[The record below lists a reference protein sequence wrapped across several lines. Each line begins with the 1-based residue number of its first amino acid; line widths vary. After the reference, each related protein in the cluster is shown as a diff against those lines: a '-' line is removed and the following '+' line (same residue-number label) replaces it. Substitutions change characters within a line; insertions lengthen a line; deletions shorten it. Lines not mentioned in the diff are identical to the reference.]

1 MSNKHFI
8 GLIVVI
14 VVAVM
19 AFAFMS
25 RSDDSANQP
34 DPTTGTTDPV
44 GGSTTGIDNVFLNTG
59 SRHTY
64 GQSADEI
71 VITEVI
77 DFSCPG
83 CASKHL
89 LMRQSREKYQDS
101 IIFTIKH
108 FPISNSHPHSRAAH
122 RAAEAAGKQGK
133 FWEMHDMLFEQ
144 RETWVAA
151 SVGVNQDPVPKFEQF
166 ATDIGLDLDQ
176 FKDDFKSKAV
186 NDAIQA
192 DISLL
197 KKMKVA
203 STPTFFLNDNEVDKN
218 LITDQFFADQI
229 KQDQET
235 DSSTE
240 EPVEAPITEPTSDQE
255 TP

>member
-1 MSNKHFI
+1 MSNKHFV

-19 AFAFMS
+19 TFAFLS
-25 RSDDSANQP
+25 RSDDSTDQP
-34 DPTTGTTDPV
+34 GSATTTTDPV
-44 GGSTTGIDNVFLNTG
+44 DDPTVGIDNVFLNTG
-59 SRHTY
+59 SRHTS
-64 GQSADEI
+64 GQSPDRI

-108 FPISNSHPHSRAAH
+108 FPIRSSHPHSMAAH
-122 RAAEAAGKQGK
+122 RAAEAASKQGR
-133 FWEMHDMLFEQ
+133 FWEMHDRLFEQ

-151 SVGVNQDPVPKFEQF
+151 SVGANQNPVPQFEQF
-166 ATDIGLDLDQ
+166 ATDLGLDLDQ
-176 FKDDFKSKAV
+176 FREDFKSKAV

-192 DISLL
+192 DIALL
-197 KKMKVA
+197 KGMKVN

-218 LITDQFFADQI
+218 LITDQFFANQI
-229 KQDQET
+229 KDEQDA
-235 DSSTE
+235 DSSAEST
-240 EPVEAPITEPTSDQE
+240 E
-255 TP
+255 TPTTEITPD